1 MSNIIASSKMH
12 SFDIVGSVK
21 ENNTLDKDYY
31 MKLDFR
37 GAVCRTQPLKNAN
50 ILYLQTGG
58 YTCGYDAY
66 IKKYCSNVEV
76 RDYHTDL
83 SPIDSFTLETL
94 KKYDLI
100 IVDNNAWSIPN
111 NAMDKSKELAD
122 LGLPFYLIGNDTTNT
137 KYATDVVY
145 VDGGKDNNNQAIVEL
160 DTIPFEYNV
169 MDIDVGRDSRNAYN
183 SLLKDTT
190 PLVTCKGLNIVFAYI
205 SPVSNTAVIQDN
217 SAGLNED
224 FVIKS
229 IEYLLNTK
237 NTITYKESLIRD
249 DGYLLQRGYTNLW
262 GNLTTG
268 GNLSNNFTVMNY
280 FDGDAPLPEGVK
292 EDDLFWK
299 VTPNN
304 GMNYYTIYGT
314 DATLYP
320 TGTQYNISAWVY
332 VDKNCDMLHRSVR
345 LCGEGVTPCSL
356 DYDFNKLGTWQYL
369 TTTVTSVNTG
379 YYFLLY
385 ANSGYNN
392 DPGHDWNKGNAY
404 FTNVKVVAS
413 RDEFEYVT
421 PSESNIPQDI
431 NVKNLD
437 LSGDMTIIYNYT
449 QKINRSKYD
458 YGTNQANFFNMK
470 LVDNRGNGDGI
481 TFSDYYWQNAGTG
494 NNDTWMGHDAYTT
507 SSYPGWHNH
516 IGGVAS
522 YKPHDSDIYVIYR
535 KSGNIATFI
544 QIINGVM
551 YKAYDCDYSEF
562 DLLKNINIQEIVLY
576 SDIGGLA
583 KQLILYKKALSDDEI
598 SKMFIKNKH
607 MSITLDG
614 NLVTDKFSEKLIYPE
629 GSTYINLGEDCCKY
643 KIKYRNVDTW
653 AYEGESNISGDLIN
667 FYPNS
672 QILDA
677 TESLITVE
685 YDASENM
692 HIGHFTKGDSNSYRG
707 FQINANKGIQ
717 VCANKTYLLE
727 FEAYSDADTSLWV
740 DLNTIGV
747 GKDLESNDNYTSAD
761 DTTLQ
766 LKAGKWKKFRAKY
779 TMGSACDIYTTCDAI
794 LVQGGY
800 TKNFTVKIRNMKL
813 NEYVTYDEP
822 LVPSNTYKLQFNLHE
837 DLNLKWNENWSICYF
852 KKPIKCNGNSMN
864 GYLIDSLGCNSNSV
878 GGDYMW
884 FGRNWNENTITLST
898 NRGNTSSIAF
908 NATDFFNK
916 WHLVYIS
923 YNKTSNILTY
933 RVYFSTGEVNS
944 FTVNYT
950 VSGENGFVTQHGY
963 DLFLGGWDAS
973 ACCTAEYKDLIVCQQ
988 LLDEQ
993 INKLAKTWITD
1004 YENNTVSMGSIKEG
1018 GI

>member
-169 MDIDVGRDSRNAYN
+169 MDIDVGGDSRNAYN

-217 SAGLNED
+217 SASLNED

-262 GNLTTG
+262 DNLTTG

-304 GMNYYTIYGT
+304 GMNYYTISGT
-314 DATLYP
+314 DATLFP

-332 VDKNCDMLHRSVR
+332 VDKNCDMLHRSVK

-385 ANSGYNN
+385 ANIGYNN

-494 NNDTWMGHDAYTT
+494 NNNTWMGHDAYTT

-516 IGGVAS
+516 IGDVAS

-614 NLVTDKFSEKLIYPE
+614 NIVTDKFSEKLIYPE
-629 GSTYINLGEDCCKY
+629 GSTYINLGEDCAKQ
-643 KIKYRNVDTW
+643 KIRYLNVSECG
-653 AYEGESNISGDLIN
+653 YIGESNISGDIIN
-667 FYPNS
+667 LYPET
-672 QILDA
+672 QLLDS
-677 TESLITVE
+677 TESLVTVE
-685 YDASENM
+685 YDQSENM
-692 HIGHFTKGDSNSYRG
+692 YIAHFTQGDNGAYRG
-707 FQINANKGIQ
+707 FQLNTNKNIRVSAG
-717 VCANKTYLLE
+717 KTYILE
-727 FEAYSDADTSLWV
+727 FEVYSQMETSLWV
-740 DLNTIGV
+740 DLNQNGV
-747 GKDLESNDNYTSAD
+747 ETPTSTNDNNTSASGTSFTIPAD
-761 DTTLQ
+761 
-766 LKAGKWKKFRAKY
+766 KWTKCSVTY
-779 TMGSACDIYTTCDAI
+779 TMGNNSASYIISDAI
-794 LVQGGY
+794 IVSGSI
-800 TKNFTVKIRNMKL
+800 TKNFILKLRKLRLSEFIREGAPNIKTG
-813 NEYVTYDEP
+813 N
-822 LVPSNTYKLQFNLHE
+822 YKLHFNLYE
-837 DLNLKWNENWSICYF
+837 DLNFKWDQPWTICYF
-852 KKPIKCNGNSMN
+852 KKPIVNYNNNINS
-864 GYLIDSLGCNSNSV
+864 YIIDSIGCNNNTV
-878 GGDYMW
+878 GGYYLW
-884 FGRNWNENTITLST
+884 FGKTDTADRLSLS
-898 NRGNTSSIAF
+898 GNQD
-908 NATDFFNK
+908 TDLDMTKFYNK
-916 WHLVYIS
+916 WH
-923 YNKTSNILTY
+923 
-933 RVYFSTGEVNS
+933 
-944 FTVNYT
+944 
-950 VSGENGFVTQHGY
+950 FVTLVHDKANKSVKYTAHFEDGTSITCAAYSYDISKPNAFVTPWGY
-963 DLFLGGWDAS
+963 DLFLGGWDNS
-973 ACCTAEYKDLIVCQQ
+973 ATCTAEYKDLFITQQ
-988 LLDEQ
+988 TLTDEQ
-993 INKLAKTWITD
+993 INKLYKTWITD
-1004 YENNTVSMGSIKEG
+1004 YENNTISIGSIREG